1 MDAVE
6 YELAVSVLF
15 LKQSIENFEQVCK
28 PPIPLEVERKRHR
41 PWVDPFMRH
50 HSKEVKTYRV
60 EEMSRHKQR
69 RPL

>member
-6 YELAVSVLF
+6 YDLAISVLF
-15 LKQSIENFEQVCK
+15 LKQSIENFEKVCK
-28 PPIPLEVERKRHR
+28 PPIPCEVEKKRHR
-41 PWVDPFMRH
+41 VWVDPFMRKH
-50 HSKEVKTYRV
+50 TNEVKTYRV